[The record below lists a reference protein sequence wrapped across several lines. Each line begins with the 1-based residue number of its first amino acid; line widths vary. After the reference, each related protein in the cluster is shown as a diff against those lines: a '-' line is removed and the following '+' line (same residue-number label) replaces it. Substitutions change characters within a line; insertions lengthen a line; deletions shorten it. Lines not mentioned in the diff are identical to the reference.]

1 MDVVEIT
8 ADLVSYN
15 SASQFS
21 NTPVSQAISKWM
33 CKAGISVEFVN
44 YKDHEGTPK
53 TNVIGKKGRGQ
64 GGIALLAHSDVVPAE
79 GWDSDPFKLSAR
91 QGRLYGRGSADMK
104 GSVAC
109 MIAAANAFT
118 EKELKVPVYVIVTA
132 DEETDCGGA
141 RAVALRSKTFKS
153 SNVRYGIV
161 GEPTLLDV
169 VYAHKGSLKF
179 EAMAR
184 GRAAHSSTGKG
195 VNANHKLIPF
205 LNDVVRLDDTLRT
218 DPQYRNEAFDPPHG
232 TLNIVFSDGDTAANV
247 TAPVSRAVINCRP
260 MPDQNWKPIINR
272 VVRLAEKHG
281 VQIKLPKALG
291 PLSTNTDSP
300 IVREA
305 LQITG
310 KRKPKTVAYG
320 TDGMV
325 FGKTMELVVMG
336 PGNIQQAHTVDEW
349 IARDQLLKGSDVFTK
364 MVHRFC
370 IENPV

>member
-21 NTPVSQAISKWM
+21 NTPVSRAVAKWLQ
-33 CKAGISVEFVN
+33 KAGMSVELVN
-44 YKDHEGTPK
+44 YKDPAGTQK
-53 TNVIGKKGRGQ
+53 TNVIGKKGNGT

-79 GWDSDPFKLSAR
+79 GWDSDPFTLSAR
-91 QGRLYGRGSADMK
+91 HDRLYGRGSADMK

-109 MIAAANAFT
+109 MIAAANAFSV
-118 EKELKVPVYVIVTA
+118 KELKAPVYVIVTA

-141 RAVALRSKTFKS
+141 KTVAAKSKTFIS
-153 SNVRYGIV
+153 SDIRYGII

-179 EAMAR
+179 EATAT
-184 GRAAHSSTGKG
+184 GKAAHSSTGKG
-195 VNANHKLIPF
+195 MNANHKLIPF
-205 LNDVVRLDDTLRT
+205 LNDVVKLDGKLRT
-218 DPQYRNEAFDPPHG
+218 DARYRNEAFDPPHA
-232 TLNIVFSDGDTAANV
+232 TLNIVLSDGDTAANV
-247 TAPVSRAVINCRP
+247 TAPVSRATINCRP
-260 MPDQNWKPIINR
+260 MPDQNWKPVINR
-272 VVRLAEKHG
+272 MVRLADRHG
-281 VQIKLPKALG
+281 VRIEVPKILD
-291 PLSTNTDSP
+291 PLCTSTDSP

-305 LQITG
+305 LQVTG
-310 KRKPKTVAYG
+310 RRKPRTVAYG

-349 IARDQLLKGSDVFTK
+349 IARDQLLKGSEVFTN

-370 IENPV
+370 IENPA

>member
-15 SASQFS
+15 SASHFS
-21 NTPVSQAISKWM
+21 NTPVSQAISTWLR
-33 CKAGISVEFVN
+33 KAGMSVEWVN
-44 YKDHEGTPK
+44 FKDAEGTQK
-53 TNVIGKKGRGQ
+53 TNVIGKKGDGT

-79 GWDSDPFKLSAR
+79 GWASDPFKLTAR
-91 QGRLYGRGSADMK
+91 NDRLYGRGSADMK

-109 MIAAANAFT
+109 MIAAANAFSA
-118 EKELKVPVYVIVTA
+118 EELNAPVYVIVTA

-141 RAVALRSKTFKS
+141 RAVATKSKIFKS
-153 SNVRYGIV
+153 SDIRYGIV

-179 EAMAR
+179 VATAR
-184 GRAAHSSTGKG
+184 GKAAHSSTGKG
-195 VNANHKLIPF
+195 ANANHKLIPF
-205 LNDVVRLDDTLRT
+205 LNDVVKLDGMLRT
-218 DPQYRNEAFDPPHG
+218 DARYRNEAFDPPHA
-232 TLNIVFSDGDTAANV
+232 TLNIVLSDGETAANV
-247 TAPVSRAVINCRP
+247 TAPVSRATINCRP
-260 MPDQNWKPIINR
+260 MPDQNWKPVINR
-272 VVRLAEKHG
+272 MVRLAEKHG
-281 VQIKLPKALG
+281 VQIEMPKILD

-305 LQITG
+305 LQVTG
-310 KRKPKTVAYG
+310 KRKPRTVAYG

-349 IARDQLLKGSDVFTK
+349 IARDQLLKGSDIFRK

>member
-15 SASQFS
+15 SASQNS
-21 NTPVSQAISKWM
+21 NTPVSEAIAGWLH
-33 CKAGISVEFVN
+33 KAGMSVERVD
-44 YKDHEGTPK
+44 YTDRDGTPK
-53 TNVIGKKGRGQ
+53 TNVVGKKGKGQ
-64 GGIALLAHSDVVPAE
+64 GGLALLAHSDVVPAE
-79 GWDSDPFKLSAR
+79 GWDSDPFKLRDR

-109 MIAAANAFT
+109 MIGAANAFT
-118 EKELKVPVYVIVTA
+118 EQELKLPVYVIVTA

-141 RAVALRSKTFKS
+141 RAVALRSKTLKS
-153 SNVRYGIV
+153 SKVRYGIV

-179 EAMAR
+179 EATAK
-184 GRAAHSSTGKG
+184 GKAAHSSTGKG
-195 VNANHKLIPF
+195 LNANHILIPF
-205 LNDVVRLDDTLRT
+205 LNDVVTLEESLRT
-218 DPQYRNEAFDPPHG
+218 DPRYRNEAFDPPHG
-232 TLNIVFSDGDTAANV
+232 TLNVVFSDGDTAANV
-247 TAPVSRAVINCRP
+247 TAPVSRATINCRP
-260 MPDQNWKPIINR
+260 MPGQNWKPVIDR
-272 VVRLAEKHG
+272 VTRMAEKHG
-281 VQIKLPKALG
+281 VRIKLPKTLD
-291 PLSTNTDSP
+291 PLSTRLDSP

-336 PGNIQQAHTVDEW
+336 PGSIQQAHTVDEW
-349 IARDQLLKGSDVFTK
+349 IARDQLQKGLDAFTK

-370 IENPV
+370 IEDPV

>member
-21 NTPVSQAISKWM
+21 NTPVSRAIARWLRE
-33 CKAGISVEFVN
+33 AGMSVELLN
-44 YKDHEGTPK
+44 YVDPAGTQK
-53 TNVIGKKGRGQ
+53 TNVIGKKGDGT

-79 GWDSDPFKLSAR
+79 GWASDPFKLTAR
-91 QGRLYGRGSADMK
+91 KDRLYGRGSADMK

-109 MIAAANAFT
+109 MIAAANAFSVN
-118 EKELKVPVYVIVTA
+118 ELKTPVYVIVTA

-141 RAVALRSKTFKS
+141 KAVASKSKIFKS
-153 SNVRYGIV
+153 SDIRYGIV

-179 EAMAR
+179 DATAR
-184 GRAAHSSTGKG
+184 GKAAHSSTGKG
-195 VNANHKLIPF
+195 ENANHRLIPF
-205 LNDVVRLDDTLRT
+205 LNDVVKLDGKLQT
-218 DPQYRNEAFDPPHG
+218 DSRYRNEAFDPPHG

-247 TAPVSRAVINCRP
+247 TAPVSRATINCRP

-272 VVRLAEKHG
+272 MVRLADKHG
-281 VQIKLPKALG
+281 VQIQMPKVLD
-291 PLSTNTDSP
+291 PLSTSTDSP

-305 LQITG
+305 LQIAG
-310 KRKPKTVAYG
+310 KRKPRTVSYG

-349 IARDQLLKGSDVFTK
+349 ISRDQLLKGSDVFTK

-370 IENPV
+370 VENPV